1 VTDKDLWIEVLRGLG
16 HITKGIG
23 TITAAI
29 TRRYALGERETTTP
43 STRR

>member
-1 VTDKDLWIEVLRGLG
+1 MSDRDLWVEVLRGLG

-29 TRRYALGERETTTP
+29 AKRYALGERETTPT
-43 STRR
+43 SSRR

>member
-1 VTDKDLWIEVLRGLG
+1 MTDKDLWIEVLRGLG

-29 TRRYALGERETTTP
+29 TRRYALGDRETAAP
-43 STRR
+43 SARR

>member
-1 VTDKDLWIEVLRGLG
+1 VTDKDLGIEVLRGLG
-16 HITKGIG
+16 HIIKGIG